1 MIITIF
7 QLLTVIFLF
16 IILVLL
22 GFLSGNKDKTDRTG
36 KTIWTIEC
44 DRAVAG
50 SSDTWR
56 HFFFRKNGVDK
67 VDIPEGTFYLGNN
80 IILDDIVIDTKK
92 KIRLYLN
99 VQTNQILV
107 TVLEGTIRV
116 NESFYER
123 DKTKQI
129 NLHDHMEF
137 FVNGI
142 KIILKRKGR

>member
-1 MIITIF
+1 MIIIIF

-16 IILVLL
+16 IMLILL
-22 GFLSGNKDKTDRTG
+22 GFLSKGKKNDRTG
-36 KTIWTIEC
+36 KAIWTIEC

-116 NESFYER
+116 NESFYEQ

-129 NLHDHMEF
+129 NLHDHMAF
-137 FVNGI
+137 FINGI